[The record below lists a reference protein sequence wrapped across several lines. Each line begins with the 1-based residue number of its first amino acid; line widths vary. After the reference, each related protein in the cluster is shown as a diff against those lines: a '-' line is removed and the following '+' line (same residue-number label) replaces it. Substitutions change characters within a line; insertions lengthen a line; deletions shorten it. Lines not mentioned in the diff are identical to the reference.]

1 MPLGRREDEDRN
13 LRRARNEIFR
23 RETNELLERDAL
35 RSITRTF
42 DCICECSRSGC
53 MTRLA
58 LSPSEY
64 ESVRAHG
71 DWFVVAPGHEDPA
84 IEVVV
89 ECLAGYVI
97 VEKRGEAGEVA
108 RSTDPR

>member
-1 MPLGRREDEDRN
+1 MPRERGEDEDRN
-13 LRRARNEIFR
+13 VRRARNEVFR
-23 RETNELLERDAL
+23 RETNEFLERDAI
-35 RSITRTF
+35 RTIQRTF
-42 DCICECSRSGC
+42 DCICECSRPGC

-89 ECLAGYVI
+89 ESLDGYVI

-108 RSTDPR
+108 RGTDPR

>member
-1 MPLGRREDEDRN
+1 MPTGHEENEDRTV
-13 LRRARNEIFR
+13 RRARNEVFR

-35 RSITRTF
+35 RSLQRTF

-58 LSPSEY
+58 LSPAEY
-64 ESVRAHG
+64 ENVRAHG
-71 DWFVVAPGHEDPA
+71 DRFVVAPGHEDLT

-89 ECLAGYVI
+89 DVSDGYVV
-97 VEKRGEAGEVA
+97 VEKHGEAGEVA
-108 RSTDPR
+108 RSADPR